1 MPRNWVGAAF
11 RGKLLDSRQAH
22 LSWQRLP
29 QMIRIQSLVGWAAA
43 VLVVVSPAG
52 LVARQTAKSVHHVR
66 VEESDPLFPP
76 ELRQAEAALDKKDY
90 SAAEPLLQQVTS
102 KNPGN
107 YRAWFDLG
115 YAYTATGRKPEAIE
129 AYRKSVAAKS
139 DVFESNLN
147 LGLLLAQTGSPD
159 AEQVLRAATQLKPS
173 AHPQEG
179 LARAWL
185 SLGHAL
191 ERSKPAAAVQAFAEA
206 ARLQPKDPEPHLS
219 AGAILEKQNDYSG
232 AEREYQATLALSPHS
247 ADALIGLANIY
258 MQSKRLPQAEA
269 ALRRYLDADPKNG
282 PARVQLGRVLEAE
295 GKHAEAAVQLQQ
307 GLQLAPDDLNA
318 QRDLAFAYANAG
330 KYDKAEVIYRS
341 LLAKS
346 PNDAELHY
354 GLGASLMAE
363 RKYPEAQTELLNAIK
378 LKPDAGVIYSDLAV
392 VAAENKNYPLALKAL
407 DVRAK
412 FLPENPGTYFLRA
425 TALDHLKQFKL
436 AAQSYRQFLAASG
449 GKNPEQE
456 WQAQH
461 RLLAIDPKK

>member
-1 MPRNWVGAAF
+1 MS
-11 RGKLLDSRQAH
+11 GKQK
-22 LSWQRLP
+22 
-29 QMIRIQSLVGWAAA
+29 LVGWAAA
-43 VLVVVSPAG
+43 AVLSVSASG
-52 LVARQTAKSVHHVR
+52 LWAQQTGKSVHHVR
-66 VEESDPLFPP
+66 VEDSDPLFPP
-76 ELRQAEAALDKKDY
+76 ELRQAEAALDKKNY
-90 SAAEPLLQQVTS
+90 SAAEPMLQQVTG
-102 KNPGN
+102 KNPNN

-115 YAYTATGRKPEAIE
+115 YVYTATGRKPEAIE
-129 AYRKSVAAKS
+129 AYRKAVAAKP

-147 LGLLLAQTGSPD
+147 LGLLLAQNGSPEAEESLRD
-159 AEQVLRAATQLKPS
+159 ATRLKPS
-173 AHPQEG
+173 GNPQEG

-185 SLGHAL
+185 SLGHVL
-191 ERSKPAAAVQAFAEA
+191 EHRKPAEAVQAYSEA
-206 ARLQPKDPEPHLS
+206 AKLQPKDPEPHLS
-219 AGAILEKQNDYSG
+219 AGAILEKQNDLPG
-232 AEREYQATLALSPHS
+232 AEREYQAALAVAPNS
-247 ADALIGLANIY
+247 ADALIGLANVY

-269 ALRRYLDADPKNG
+269 ALRQYLALDPKNG

-295 GKHAEAAVQLQQ
+295 GKHTEAAAQLQQ
-307 GLQLAPDDLNA
+307 GLELVPDDLNA
-318 QRDLAFAYANAG
+318 RRDLAFSYANSG
-330 KYDKAEVIYRS
+330 KYDKAEALYRA
-341 LLAKS
+341 LVAKA

-363 RKYPEAQTELLNAIK
+363 HKYPEAQTELLNAIK
-378 LKPDAGVIYSDLAV
+378 LKPDAGVIYGDLAV

-436 AAQSYRQFLAASG
+436 AAQSYRQFLNVSG

>member
-1 MPRNWVGAAF
+1 
-11 RGKLLDSRQAH
+11 
-22 LSWQRLP
+22 
-29 QMIRIQSLVGWAAA
+29 MIRIQSLVGWTAGAALT
-43 VLVVVSPAG
+43 LVCATG
-52 LVARQTAKSVHHVR
+52 LWAQQAHKSVHHVR

-90 SAAEPLLQQVTS
+90 SAAEALLQQVTS

-115 YAYTATGRKPEAIE
+115 YVYTTTGRNPEAIE
-129 AYRKSVAAKS
+129 AYRKSVAAKP

-147 LGLLLAQTGSPD
+147 LGLLLAQTGSSD
-159 AEQVLRAATQLKPS
+159 AEHFLRAATQLKPS
-173 AHPQEG
+173 ANPQEG

-185 SLGHAL
+185 SLGHVL
-191 ERSKPAAAVQAFAEA
+191 ERSKPAQAAQAFAEA
-206 ARLQPKDPEPHLS
+206 AKLQPRDPEPHLS
-219 AGAILEKQNDYSG
+219 AGAILEKQNDVSG
-232 AEREYQATLALSPHS
+232 AEREYQAALALSPHS
-247 ADALIGLANIY
+247 GDALIGLANIY
-258 MQSKRLPQAEA
+258 MQSKRLPQAET

-295 GKHAEAAVQLQQ
+295 GKHAEATVQLQQ

-330 KYDKAEVIYRS
+330 KYDKAEALYRS
-341 LLAKS
+341 LLAQA
-346 PNDAELHY
+346 PNDAELRY

-363 RKYPEAQTELLNAIK
+363 RKYPEAQTELLNAVK

-461 RLLAIDPKK
+461 RLLAIDPRK

>member
-1 MPRNWVGAAF
+1 MS
-11 RGKLLDSRQAH
+11 GKQK
-22 LSWQRLP
+22 
-29 QMIRIQSLVGWAAA
+29 LVRWAAA
-43 VLVVVSPAG
+43 AALVVSATG
-52 LVARQTAKSVHHVR
+52 LWAQQQTHKTVHHVR

-90 SAAEPLLQQVTS
+90 SAAEPLLQQVTA
-102 KNPGN
+102 KNPSN

-115 YAYTATGRKPEAIE
+115 YVYTATGRKPEAIE
-129 AYRKSVAAKS
+129 AYRKAIAAKP

-147 LGLLLAQTGSPD
+147 LGLMLAQSGSPE
-159 AEQVLRAATQLKPS
+159 AEQFLRAATQLKPS
-173 AHPQEG
+173 SNPQEG

-185 SLGHAL
+185 SLGHVL
-191 ERSKPAAAVQAFAEA
+191 EGSKPAEAVQAFAEA
-206 ARLQPKDPEPHLS
+206 AKLQPKDPEPHLS
-219 AGAILEKQNDYSG
+219 AGAILEKQNDIPG
-232 AEREYQATLALSPHS
+232 AEREYKVALALAPNS
-247 ADALIGLANIY
+247 ADALVGLANIY

-269 ALRRYLDADPKNG
+269 ALRQYLAVDAKNG
-282 PARVQLGRVLEAE
+282 PAHLQLGRVLEAE
-295 GKHAEAAVQLQQ
+295 GKHAEAAAELQQ
-307 GLQLAPDDLNA
+307 GLQLAPGDPNA
-318 QRDLAFAYANAG
+318 QRDLAFSYASAG
-330 KYDKAEVIYRS
+330 KYDKAEALYRT
-341 LLAKS
+341 LLAKA

-354 GLGASLMAE
+354 GLGTSLMAE
-363 RKYPEAQTELLNAIK
+363 RKYPEAQSELLNAIK
-378 LKPDAGVIYSDLAV
+378 LKPDAGVIYGDLAV

-436 AAQSYRQFLAASG
+436 AAQSYRQFLAVSG

>member
-1 MPRNWVGAAF
+1 MI
-11 RGKLLDSRQAH
+11 GKQK
-22 LSWQRLP
+22 
-29 QMIRIQSLVGWAAA
+29 LVGWAAA
-43 VLVVVSPAG
+43 AVLSVSASG
-52 LVARQTAKSVHHVR
+52 LWAQQKDKSAHHVR

-76 ELRQAEAALDKKDY
+76 ELRQAEAALDQKNY
-90 SAAEPLLQQVTS
+90 SAAEPLLQQVTA

-115 YAYTATGRKPEAIE
+115 YVYTATGRKPGAIE
-129 AYRKSVAAKS
+129 AYRKSVAAKP
-139 DVFESNLN
+139 DTFESNLN

-159 AEQVLRAATQLKPS
+159 AEHFLRAATQLKPS

-179 LARAWL
+179 RARAWL
-185 SLGHAL
+185 SLGHVL
-191 ERSKPAAAVQAFAEA
+191 ERDKPADAVQAFTEA
-206 ARLQPKDPEPHLS
+206 AKLEPKDPEPHLS
-219 AGAILEKQNDYSG
+219 AGAILEKQNDVSG
-232 AEREYQATLALSPHS
+232 AEREYQAALSLSPNS
-247 ADALIGLANIY
+247 PDALIGLANIY

-269 ALRRYLDADPKNG
+269 ALRQYLAVDAKNG

-295 GKHAEAAVQLQQ
+295 GKHTEAAAQLQQ
-307 GLQLAPDDLNA
+307 GLQLAPNDLNA

-330 KYDKAEVIYRS
+330 KYDQAEALYRS
-341 LLAKS
+341 LLIKA

-363 RKYPEAQTELLNAIK
+363 HKYPEAQTELLNAIK
-378 LKPDAGVIYSDLAV
+378 LKPDAGAVYGDLAV

-461 RLLAIDPKK
+461 RLVAIDPKK